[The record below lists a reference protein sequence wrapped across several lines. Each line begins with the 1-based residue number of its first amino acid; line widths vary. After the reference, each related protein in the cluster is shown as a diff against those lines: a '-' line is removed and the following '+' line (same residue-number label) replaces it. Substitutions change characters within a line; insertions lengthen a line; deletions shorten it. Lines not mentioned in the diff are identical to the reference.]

1 MADSPIQSQRQDQ
14 YRQLLPRLD
23 ALTAGETDT
32 IAIMSTLCC
41 EVIQTFDSFHWVGF
55 YRNIGNATLKVGPY
69 QGGHG
74 CLTITFDR
82 GICGRCASSGEVQ
95 LVADVEAEPDHIACA
110 ASTRSEIVLP
120 VFDATGGLIAVFD
133 IDSDNADNFSQLD
146 VDYLTRILAVFNNPR
161 LR

>member
-120 VFDATGGLIAVFD
+120 VFDAVGGLIAVFD

>member
-95 LVADVEAEPDHIACA
+95 LVADVEAEPNHIACA

-120 VFDATGGLIAVFD
+120 VFDAAGGLIAVFD